1 MTIGRTGPIEQARP
15 LNEGGRVAAT
25 GKIAKPDVTVS
36 ISKEAFKKADLLS
49 AVEIVSAAPDVRED
63 RVAELKAKI
72 DDPAYINETLLNGTV
87 DKIIDVLW
95 PDGGD
100 ILKL

>member
-15 LNEGGRVAAT
+15 LNESGRVATA

-36 ISKEAFKKADLLS
+36 ISKEAFKKADWLN
-49 AVEIVSAAPDVRED
+49 AIEIVSAAPDVRAD
-63 RVAELKAKI
+63 RIAELKAKI

-87 DKIIDVLW
+87 DKVIDILW

-100 ILKL
+100 TLKL

>member
-1 MTIGRTGPIEQARP
+1 MTIGRTGPIEQTRP
-15 LNEGGRVAAT
+15 LNDGGRVTTA
-25 GKIAKPDVTVS
+25 GKVAKPDVTVT
-36 ISKEAFKKADLLS
+36 ISKEALKKADWLN
-49 AVEIVSAAPDVRED
+49 AIEIVSAVPDVRAD

-87 DKIIDVLW
+87 DKIIDILW

-100 ILKL
+100 TLKL

>member
-1 MTIGRTGPIEQARP
+1 
-15 LNEGGRVAAT
+15 
-25 GKIAKPDVTVS
+25 
-36 ISKEAFKKADLLS
+36 
-49 AVEIVSAAPDVRED
+49 VELVSAAPDVRED

-100 ILKL
+100 TLKL